1 MNKGK
6 RYGKLLLF
14 VLLALLIWRLDG
26 RFGWSGYISGDGL
39 ATLREQAKD
48 NLLSAALVYTV
59 LTVVGCVVLALP
71 GVTFAVAAGLLFG
84 PVPGTLLCLLATTVG
99 AVAAFLAGRFFLR
112 DAIRPMVMKNAW
124 LKKVLFD
131 EAGRSDMALLAIT
144 RLVPLFPYNLQ
155 NFAYGI
161 TEIRLLPYTLYTFVF
176 MAPGVALFTVGSAGV
191 TAGED
196 RRIYFGVAALLLLA
210 VVFLGRW
217 VKSRFLGREE
227 ENDHH
232 EQSI

>member
-1 MNKGK
+1 MSRGK
-6 RYGKLLLF
+6 RCGKLLLF

-26 RFGWSGYISGDGL
+26 RFGWSGYLSGEGL
-39 ATLREQAKD
+39 A
-48 NLLSAALVYTV
+48 LLQERAGEEPVTAALLYTG

-84 PVPGTLLCLLATTVG
+84 PVWGTLLCLLATTLG
-99 AVAAFLAGRFFLR
+99 AAAAFLAGRFFLR
-112 DAIRPMVMKNAW
+112 DAIRPVVMKNAW

-131 EAGRSDMALLAIT
+131 EAGRSDVALLAIT

-176 MAPGVALFTVGSAGV
+176 MAPGVALFTVSSAGL

-196 RRIYFGVAALLLLA
+196 RWRYFGLAAALLLTVA
-210 VVFLGRW
+210 FLGRW
-217 VKSRFLGREE
+217 VKRRFLGGKG
-227 ENDHH
+227 ENDC
-232 EQSI
+232 EQSV